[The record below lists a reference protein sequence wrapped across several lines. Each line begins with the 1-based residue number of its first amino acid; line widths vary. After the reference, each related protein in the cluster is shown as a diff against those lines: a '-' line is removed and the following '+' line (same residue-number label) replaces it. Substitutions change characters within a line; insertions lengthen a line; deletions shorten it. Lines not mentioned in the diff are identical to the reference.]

1 MADTGRRPDASD
13 QPLYGPRHRNPDDQA
28 EIERKMIH
36 CVLFDLDGTLI
47 DTWNLYVRTME
58 RTLKEICSE
67 EIPADQLATL
77 RLNSEPRL
85 LGYFVPPDEVGSAH
99 QRFLANYHTLHE
111 ACFGGVYPGVLTLLT
126 SLQNRG
132 IRTGIVTGKSRG
144 AWEITRQHVRLGE
157 FDTLV
162 CDEDVSTPKP
172 DCEGLVKAMKN
183 LGVSPSES
191 IYVGDSKDDL
201 EAATTAGGGFL
212 AARWSKTEAEI
223 SSFDKAAAEIGPY
236 TAVDYP
242 GEIDQFL
249 DDLQ

>member
-1 MADTGRRPDASD
+1 
-13 QPLYGPRHRNPDDQA
+13 
-28 EIERKMIH
+28 MIR
-36 CVLFDLDGTLI
+36 CVLLDLDGTLI
-47 DTWNLYVRTME
+47 DTWDLYVRAME
-58 RTLKEICSE
+58 RTLE
-67 EIPADQLATL
+67 EIGHEKIPVDQLASL

-85 LGYFVPPDEVGSAH
+85 LGYFVPQDEVGSAH
-99 QRFLANYHTLHE
+99 QRFLANYHALH
-111 ACFGGVYPGVLTLLT
+111 ASCFGGVYPGVPELLT
-126 SLQNRG
+126 TLRNRG
-132 IRTGIVTGKSRG
+132 FRTGIVTGKSRG
-144 AWEITRQHVRLGE
+144 AWEITRHYVRLGE

-162 CDEDVSTPKP
+162 CDEDVSMPKP

-201 EAATTAGGGFL
+201 EAATTAGVGFL

-249 DDLQ
+249 DDL